1 MINIRLYSYDHS
13 VYIVLDLKTT
23 LFNLD
28 GGSSTTDMTTPLLS
42 SSTEIDRTNEPASSS
57 NQKNVQQ
64 PGTSISNEAKLN
76 DEDMNVATDAVL
88 IDINDAVNEAQSSG
102 PK

>member
-1 MINIRLYSYDHS
+1 MTTVNNLSWIKNISLPH
-13 VYIVLDLKTT
+13 
-23 LFNLD
+23 LD
-28 GGSSTTDMTTPLLS
+28 GGSITTEMTTPLLS
-42 SSTEIDRTNEPASSS
+42 SSTEIDRTNEQTSSS

-64 PGTSISNEAKLN
+64 PGTSISNEGTLN

-88 IDINDAVNEAQSSG
+88 IDINDAVNEANGSG

>member
-1 MINIRLYSYDHS
+1 MINIRLYYDHS

-42 SSTEIDRTNEPASSS
+42 SSTEIDRTNEPTSSS

-102 PK
+102 SK

>member
-1 MINIRLYSYDHS
+1 
-13 VYIVLDLKTT
+13 
-23 LFNLD
+23 
-28 GGSSTTDMTTPLLS
+28 MTTPLLS
-42 SSTEIDRTNEPASSS
+42 SSTEIDRTNEPTSSS

-64 PGTSISNEAKLN
+64 PGTTISNEAKLN
-76 DEDMNVATDAVL
+76 EEDMNVATDAVL

>member
-1 MINIRLYSYDHS
+1 
-13 VYIVLDLKTT
+13 
-23 LFNLD
+23 
-28 GGSSTTDMTTPLLS
+28 MTTPLLS
-42 SSTEIDRTNEPASSS
+42 SSTEIDRTNEPTTSS
-57 NQKNVQQ
+57 NQKNVPQ

-88 IDINDAVNEAQSSG
+88 IDINDAVNEDQSSG